1 VNSSP
6 ADDGELDRFARSL
19 AGELHDGV
27 VQWIVGAKM
36 QAEAVRARLIAGHSI
51 APEAADLLVD
61 TLQQALREARLLM
74 QGLHTPELS
83 SGHWHAALQEDIS
96 RCSSLIR
103 QNEAQLTWQ
112 LEANTDPLPEPVA
125 HTAFR
130 LAREAIW
137 NALRHAKATQ
147 IQIRASRQE
156 DQLVIE
162 ISDDGKG
169 FDPAAIPK
177 DRFGV
182 RGLQRRAQEHS
193 GTAIISSAPGKG
205 TTCHFTLPLPK
216 RKRGQEP
223 FS

>member
-1 VNSSP
+1 MNPSP
-6 ADDGELDRFARSL
+6 ADDGELDRFAQSL

-36 QAEAVRARLIAGHSI
+36 QAEAVRARLIAGQPV
-51 APEAADLLVD
+51 APETADLLVD

-74 QGLHTPELS
+74 LGLHSPELS
-83 SGHWHAALQEDIS
+83 SGHWHTALQDDIA
-96 RCSSLIR
+96 RCSTLIR
-103 QNEAQLTWQ
+103 QNAAQLTWQ
-112 LEANTDPLPEPVA
+112 LDANTDPLPEPLA

-147 IQIRASRQE
+147 IQIRASRQTN
-156 DQLVIE
+156 QLILE
-162 ISDDGKG
+162 ICDDGKG

-177 DRFGV
+177 DRLGV

-193 GTAIISSAPGKG
+193 GTAIIASEPGKG
-205 TTCHFTLPLPK
+205 TTCHFVLPLPVSPT
-216 RKRGQEP
+216 R
-223 FS
+223 